1 MSITNYTE
9 LQSSIANWLHR
20 TDLTAV
26 IPDFIALAE
35 TRISSLLDSR
45 LMEART
51 TMTCT
56 PGPTLAARYV
66 AFPADMVEMKRL
78 VLLLEPVIVLEYKS
92 PDQLNEDNPYQ
103 LTPGRPMNFTVVGSS
118 LELSPPPDQAY
129 SLELIYQQRVPPLTS
144 SNLTNWVLTT
154 NPSIYLYAAL
164 VEASVFMQ
172 DEEELAR
179 WEQKFQLAIK
189 ATNSID
195 WYTGSTMRVKVR

>member
-9 LQSSIANWLHR
+9 LQASVASWLHR
-20 TDLTAV
+20 SDLTAI

-51 TMTCT
+51 TLTCS

-66 AFPADMVEMKRL
+66 AFPSDMVEMKRL
-78 VLLLEPVIVLEYKS
+78 VLLLEPVTVLEYKS

-103 LTPGRPMNFTVVGSS
+103 LTPGRPINFTVVGSS

-129 SLELIYQQRVPPLTS
+129 SLELIYQQRVPPLS
-144 SNLTNWVLTT
+144 VGNPTNWVLTT

-164 VEASVFMQ
+164 IEASVFIQ
-172 DEEELAR
+172 SENELPQ